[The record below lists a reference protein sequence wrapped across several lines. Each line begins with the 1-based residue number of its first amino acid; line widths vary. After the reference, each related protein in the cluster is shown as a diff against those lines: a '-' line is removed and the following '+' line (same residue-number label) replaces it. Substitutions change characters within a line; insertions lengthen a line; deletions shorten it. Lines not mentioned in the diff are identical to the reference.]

1 MDISRRIL
9 FQSGSYFSRFH
20 FKFPISR
27 SRILRES
34 FSEWHSRDANR
45 NKIII
50 ATIVDD
56 VWCIGELER
65 GMPMRQLEIST
76 RSIHFRPDENEEDPA
91 DSKATKV
98 RFSCPLF
105 RRRCNVVLE
114 TLGWSNRG
122 GGGGKRGPSVG
133 LSIRIDR
140 IYLPSR
146 DNVSIRKWMIFDVCP
161 VSISAGRKTEGNRWS
176 VCRLIS

>member
-1 MDISRRIL
+1 MGFTEWIYPDVSCFNPDPIFLDFIL
-9 FQSGSYFSRFH
+9 NFQY
-20 FKFPISR
+20 PV
-27 SRILRES
+27 RES
-34 FSEWHSRDANR
+34 FENPSRNGTR
-45 NKIII
+45 ETRIGIKGIII

-114 TLGWSNRG
+114 TLG
-122 GGGGKRGPSVG
+122 
-133 LSIRIDR
+133 
-140 IYLPSR
+140 
-146 DNVSIRKWMIFDVCP
+146 
-161 VSISAGRKTEGNRWS
+161 
-176 VCRLIS
+176 